1 MSEGRWAIRAWG
13 SKGAGARGRSQR
25 TRGHG
30 RVHSGEIVGER
41 LGTAHRWGQRDRE
54 RVGARGEN
62 DADTSA
68 PHSSEREREGVSALG
83 LASTSGARLSGT
95 EGAWVRAGLSGLVW
109 AELAFSFFLEFLFP
123 FLFIFL

>member
-30 RVHSGEIVGER
+30 HVHSGEIVGER

-62 DADTSA
+62 DTDTSA
-68 PHSSEREREGVSALG
+68 PHSSERERGSERARV
-83 LASTSGARLSGT
+83 GADKRGPLVTHRGRV
-95 EGAWVRAGLSGLVW
+95 GAGW
-109 AELAFSFFLEFLFP
+109 A
-123 FLFIFL
+123 